1 MSEEELGSRGPGRR
15 IHVVI
20 GKKNSLRSRAAGKTD
35 GKGGQVEESEQ
46 P

>member
-20 GKKNSLRSRAAGKTD
+20 GEKSSLRSRAVGKTD
-35 GKGGQVEESEQ
+35 GKGGRVEESEQ